1 MLEDKYIIC
10 LKETDNKR
18 NVSRVEYFCRFEY
31 NAYGIDVSTDL
42 KDAKMF
48 DSYKEAMDYYL
59 NHKDSFDNLKGKSI
73 RYFEDY
79 TFDGM
84 FIMKLSF
91 SIVEIIY

>member
-31 NAYGIDVSTDL
+31 NAYGITVSIDL
-42 KDAKMF
+42 KDAKIF

-73 RYFEDY
+73 RYFENY